1 MDGNFKKIQIIICLL
16 IFVSLSRF
24 SFAQGTEEIGA
35 QNTSSEKSIVADKK
49 AGPTEKFSLVLNSA
63 RGLCAQKYP
72 YPTGLDASG
81 QDIKNFQMCQ
91 RLEIRGKRIECEINQ
106 VGEKSTKGDIFGPE
120 TQPSLRDWAQ
130 CTGKIAMILEQG
142 YYLSS
147 GEIDRRTQFCNNQ
160 FFRHPG
166 EAPQLGLI
174 ERFRK
179 GFARP
184 DYQSR
189 NAPAVDKAFFDKSTL
204 QISDQLVGVSR
215 CEYMLPPES
224 SRPTLKVEKTEIN
237 TPIVIESP
245 NKFSEQDFKNEA
257 KKKTS
262 SSNVKPSNKELNKK
276 EDQKKNED
284 QKNKEVLKKK
294 EDLKNT
300 PPIGECR
307 RPLKDCPK

>member
-1 MDGNFKKIQIIICLL
+1 MCLL
-16 IFVSLSRF
+16 TLASLGRL

-35 QNTSSEKSIVADKK
+35 KNIPSEKSIVVDKK
-49 AGPTEKFSLVLNSA
+49 AGASEKLSLVLNSA
-63 RGLCAQKYP
+63 RSLCAQKHP
-72 YPTGLDASG
+72 YPSGQDASG

-106 VGEKSTKGDIFGPE
+106 VGEKSTKGDIFAPE

-130 CTGKIAMILEQG
+130 CTGKVAMVLEQG

-147 GEIDRRTQFCNNQ
+147 GEVDRRIQFCNNQ

-179 GFARP
+179 GFTRP

-189 NAPAVDKAFFDKSTL
+189 NAPAVDKAFFDKSTI

-224 SRPTLKVEKTEIN
+224 SRPILKVEKNEVN

-245 NKFSEQDFKNEA
+245 NKFSDEDFKNEA
-257 KKKTS
+257 KKKTA
-262 SSNVKPSNKELNKK
+262 SSNVKPFKTEFNKK
-276 EDQKKNED
+276 EDQ
-284 QKNKEVLKKK
+284 KKK

>member
-1 MDGNFKKIQIIICLL
+1 LDGNLKTIQISMCLL
-16 IFVSLSRF
+16 ILLSLGKLS
-24 SFAQGTEEIGA
+24 SAQGTEEMGMRNIP
-35 QNTSSEKSIVADKK
+35 SEKSIVVDKK
-49 AGPTEKFSLVLNSA
+49 AGPTEKLSLVLNSA
-63 RGLCAQKYP
+63 RSVCAQKYP

-130 CTGKIAMILEQG
+130 CTGKIAMVLEQG

-147 GEIDRRTQFCNNQ
+147 GEIERRIQFCNNQ
-160 FFRHPG
+160 FARHPG
-166 EAPQLGLI
+166 EAPQLSLI
-174 ERFRK
+174 DRFRK

-189 NAPAVDKAFFDKSTL
+189 NAPAVDKAFFDKSTI
-204 QISDQLVGVSR
+204 QISDQLVGVSS

-224 SRPTLKVEKTEIN
+224 SRPALKVEKNELI
-237 TPIVIESP
+237 TPLVMESP
-245 NKFSEQDFKNEA
+245 NKFSDQDFKNDA
-257 KKKTS
+257 KKKTA
-262 SSNVKPSNKELNKK
+262 SSNVKPTNTELNKK
-276 EDQKKNED
+276 EDQKK
-284 QKNKEVLKKK
+284 K
-294 EDLKNT
+294 EDLKKT